1 MRPTGTSLV
10 ILFVM
15 IAVLQTASIAALLSG
30 ALPVWL
36 TVTLKV
42 ALFASVGLFVWQSVR
57 WVRRRLAEA

>member
-30 ALPVWL
+30 PLPVWL